1 MIEQWRKKGDYQ
13 RLQVLEL
20 LFVKGWANKDVAQF
34 LKISEQQVANFRFAA
49 TKKLADQ
56 MRAGGLPADVFPEL
70 KDV

>member
-1 MIEQWRKKGDYQ
+1 MIEQWRTKGDYQ

-49 TKKLADQ
+49 VKS
-56 MRAGGLPADVFPEL
+56 LPTRCEPPACRLTCFRN
-70 KDV
+70 